1 MLFNGRI
8 IAILRG
14 VTPDDCVA
22 QVEALVDHNIV
33 DVEIPANSPDW
44 TQSIRLIK
52 RHFARRVNLGG
63 GTIITPAQAA
73 ACAQAGAD
81 YALTP
86 NLDENVVETC
96 RAQGLKI
103 CAGVY
108 TSTEIFAACALG
120 VDALKIFPAV
130 TLPASWP
137 QLIKGPLSQA
147 VPFCAVGGIDE
158 NNMAAFLQHY
168 DSVGIGSALY
178 RPSQAA
184 SVTRQ
189 RAASLVR

>member
-22 QVEALVDHNIV
+22 QVAALVDHNIV

-44 TQSIRLIK
+44 AQSIRLIK

-86 NLDENVVETC
+86 NLDENVVEAC

-108 TSTEIFAACALG
+108 TSTEIFAACALE

-178 RPSQAA
+178 RPGQAA